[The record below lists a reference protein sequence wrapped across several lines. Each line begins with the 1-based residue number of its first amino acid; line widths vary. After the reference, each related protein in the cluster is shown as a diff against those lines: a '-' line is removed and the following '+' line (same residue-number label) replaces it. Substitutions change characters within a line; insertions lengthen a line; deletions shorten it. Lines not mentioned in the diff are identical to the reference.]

1 MSRIL
6 TGIKSTGIPHIG
18 NVLGVML
25 PIIDIV
31 NNSLE
36 KVFILIADLHSL
48 TKINNIKNIK
58 DNTYKIAAAWLAC
71 GLNIDK
77 AILYRQSD
85 IPQIT
90 ELFWYL
96 NCFFPYQRLKLSHSF
111 KNMKN
116 YKKNINI
123 GLFTYPILMAADIL
137 LFETKIVFVGKDQLQ
152 HIEITRKIAKKINN
166 KIKNIFVIPEAKM
179 KKNSMSIPGI
189 DGSKMSK
196 SKNNTINIFSSKKEI
211 KKQIMNIH
219 TNNNNIS
226 SYEELNND
234 IIYNIYKLLANKA
247 EIFNFEKKILF
258 EKEFGYEKAKIELY
272 KYIIFRFSNERKKFK
287 FYLKNK
293 NRISYIL
300 KKGAEEA
307 KKIAN
312 ITMIKIK
319 DAFNFKN

>member
-48 TKINNIKNIK
+48 TKIKNIKDIK

-77 AILYRQSD
+77 AILYKQSD

-96 NCFFPYQRLKLSHSF
+96 NCFFPYKRLKLSHSF
-111 KNMKN
+111 KNIKN
-116 YKKNINI
+116 SNKNRNI

-166 KIKNIFVIPEAKM
+166 KIKKIFVIPEAKM

-196 SKNNTINIFSSKKEI
+196 SKKNTINIFYSKKEI

-219 TNNNNIS
+219 TNNNKIS
-226 SYEELNND
+226 YYEELNND
-234 IIYNIYKLLANKA
+234 IIYNIYILLANKA
-247 EIFNFEKKILF
+247 EILNFEKKILF

-272 KYIIFRFSNERKKFK
+272 KYIIYSFSNERKKYK
-287 FYLKNK
+287 FFLKNK
-293 NRISYIL
+293 NIIYYIL
-300 KKGAEEA
+300 NKGAEEA
-307 KKIAN
+307 QKIAN

-319 DAFNFKN
+319 NAFNKKK

>member
-48 TKINNIKNIK
+48 TKINNIKKIK

-152 HIEITRKIAKKINN
+152 HIEMTRKIAKKINN

-219 TNNNNIS
+219 TNNNYIS

-247 EIFNFEKKILF
+247 EILNFEKKILF

-272 KYIIFRFSNERKKFK
+272 KYIIFRFSNERKKYK

-293 NRISYIL
+293 NIISSIL
-300 KKGAEEA
+300 NKGAEEA